1 MQHFRGFGS
10 MNTQVVNETQGS
22 KNFESRLY
30 ISDLSPFAALA
41 DFGLAAAPGL
51 TARPTHR
58 YSREQKITLALG
70 LASAGL
76 YLLLFEYQADLT
88 QLAALTRQGHK
99 IDAAVPIIVA
109 LVFSFI
115 HGSFTGHLW
124 DYLGL
129 KPRKK

>member
-1 MQHFRGFGS
+1 MRTQAVSEKQDWKSFG
-10 MNTQVVNETQGS
+10 
-22 KNFESRLY
+22 SRLY
-30 ISDLSPFAALA
+30 ISNRSPFGALA

-51 TARPTHR
+51 RPRPTHR
-58 YSREQKITLALG
+58 FSREQKITFALG
-70 LASAGL
+70 LASASL

-88 QLAALTRQGHK
+88 QLAALTRQGHT
-99 IDAAVPIIVA
+99 IDAAVPILVA